1 MYMAKPSGKTS
12 NSAHEPNLKG
22 TMTAVMFVGA
32 FLIIS
37 WFGVWGIFLS
47 R

>member
-1 MYMAKPSGKTS
+1 MAKQTGKTS

-22 TMTAVMFVGA
+22 TMVAVMFVAA

-37 WFGVWGIFLS
+37 WFGVWGIFIA